1 MTRTLKLAQEK
12 YFKVS
17 TLVAWRSAR
26 KTQNRLISV
35 AKSIDQHNYRSKHLP
50 KDQTIIVL
58 TYTRRVHL
66 KKQPNLT
73 FPYKIRR
80 QDYTLNPA

>member
-1 MTRTLKLAQEK
+1 M
-12 YFKVS
+12 VMGG
-17 TLVAWRSAR
+17 
-26 KTQNRLISV
+26 QNRPRLQNRHLRDKVRITQ
-35 AKSIDQHNYRSKHLP
+35 AKSINQRNDRSKHLP